1 MSVTELQDIPRESA
15 PSQKRRGP
23 RTVSGK
29 ARVALNALKHGRRS
43 RPGRHLEMLSASMA
57 ELGEDPQ
64 EFRLLRQKLL
74 ESFQPSTEAA
84 RMLVEYLTSLR
95 WQRRRLERA
104 QAALIARRV
113 QKLEIKRQRHSL
125 QVSQETTEPIPLA
138 QLDIGLIHDA
148 DSPTKF
154 QKLLEWLE
162 ALKSM
167 AEDGRFADWEILLKC
182 VYGPT
187 PTLRGGI
194 VRGLFKTL
202 MSTSEGAEPD
212 RASLTALRRELEA
225 EIANV
230 TQQYHLY
237 IRKHVELTPVMRDE
251 CLAPTEA
258 QRWLM
263 REMNLI
269 DRQIAQKTRLLLE
282 MERAHREAEKELAAA
297 ENAGVRSH
305 KEHNRFSSEP
315 QERSQ
320 VWPTGVRGKREC
332 LDVTG
337 PK

>member
-1 MSVTELQDIPRESA
+1 MPSSTAAGRGPGGTWKCSA
-15 PSQKRRGP
+15 PAWRNSVKTLRNFG
-23 RTVSGK
+23 SCD
-29 ARVALNALKHGRRS
+29 RS
-43 RPGRHLEMLSASMA
+43 CWNRSSP
-57 ELGEDPQ
+57 P
-64 EFRLLRQKLL
+64 
-74 ESFQPSTEAA
+74 
-84 RMLVEYLTSLR
+84 LR

-237 IRKHVELTPVMRDE
+237 IRKHVE
-251 CLAPTEA
+251 
-258 QRWLM
+258 
-263 REMNLI
+263 
-269 DRQIAQKTRLLLE
+269 
-282 MERAHREAEKELAAA
+282 
-297 ENAGVRSH
+297 
-305 KEHNRFSSEP
+305 
-315 QERSQ
+315 
-320 VWPTGVRGKREC
+320 
-332 LDVTG
+332 
-337 PK
+337 